1 MFILYGPAHFVMTC
15 WRLYIIHNCSTILS
29 RDTQRT
35 QHVVGSVLIPN
46 VLSALIPFVLYG
58 GRDQTANKCYD
69 PINFVVDDVLKAL

>member
-29 RDTQRT
+29 RVYQRT
-35 QHVVGSVLIPN
+35 QHVVGCVG
-46 VLSALIPFVLYG
+46 IPFVLYG